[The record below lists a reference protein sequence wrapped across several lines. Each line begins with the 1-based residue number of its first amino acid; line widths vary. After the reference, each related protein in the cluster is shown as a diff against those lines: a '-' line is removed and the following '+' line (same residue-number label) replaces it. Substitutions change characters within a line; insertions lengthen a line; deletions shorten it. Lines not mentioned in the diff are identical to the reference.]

1 MKLEGLFIYL
11 IVFSISL
18 VLLGSGLFDSLGLYS
33 LTGESVTILAQKCSD
48 GTVYGHCSSTKPKY
62 CNNGVIIDNCTKCG
76 CSNNMSCIAGGS
88 CNTPPGIS
96 NVAIASADNSN
107 LAGRA
112 LNCSSL
118 LLDADRDNLNV
129 TVLWSLNGASNY
141 SFGYNNNYPNGT
153 RFSATLGGGN
163 ILAGSWYCQITAY
176 DGKNYST
183 NRSNTLQISEYI
195 CSDGTLSGRCSI
207 TKPNY
212 CSNYGLVSNCTS
224 CGCPAGQSCNASTNA
239 CYSIIVQP
247 QNCSDGTISGQCSV
261 TLPKYCQNGTFVNNC
276 TACGC
281 PSGQSCNATSNAC
294 YTPVIPPQNCSD
306 GTQHGQCSATRPKYC
321 NNGTLV
327 NNCTNCGCP
336 IGLSCNATSNGCY
349 TPTCPDGTLYNQCSV
364 TKPKYCQNGNLVDNC
379 TQCGCP
385 TGYNCNPSN
394 NSCYVPNNPPTV
406 SSPILMSTFGTNTT
420 NEDLNCSSQIAD
432 LDGDM
437 MNVTANWY
445 KNDEITVTIMYKD
458 MANGTLM
465 SVLKSSNLSVSD
477 WWQCNMVVEDGK
489 SASNS
494 GFSSK
499 IKILAPPPT
508 NAPPHNPNPLLN
520 SSDGTNTT
528 TGNLNCYDTIM
539 DPNGDRM
546 NASVVWVVNGTPGV
560 SMEYAQN
567 LDSGSFFNA
576 VLLSRNLSTG
586 DTWGCRIRLYD
597 GKAYSDWGISNDL
610 NIVAPPVLPQPPTQ
624 QPSGGGGAPPSPQ
637 PPSSGAPPSEGGTPP
652 MPACVNK
659 LEVIVPENIYIPQR
673 VTKQVSLVVT
683 NKGTCPVSS
692 VAADLALP
700 LGMKCN
706 LYILDKGLNV
716 NESQTISL
724 TILPTDAPAGKYLA
738 TVKLDAPNISLS
750 KSATIWLL
758 ENPSYVISTE
768 GASEFK
774 VFEYIIL
781 LILIDFVF
789 GSVILLVWYRPKKE
803 ED

>member
-1 MKLEGLFIYL
+1 
-11 IVFSISL
+11 
-18 VLLGSGLFDSLGLYS
+18 
-33 LTGESVTILAQKCSD
+33 
-48 GTVYGHCSSTKPKY
+48 
-62 CNNGVIIDNCTKCG
+62 
-76 CSNNMSCIAGGS
+76 
-88 CNTPPGIS
+88 
-96 NVAIASADNSN
+96 
-107 LAGRA
+107 
-112 LNCSSL
+112 
-118 LLDADRDNLNV
+118 
-129 TVLWSLNGASNY
+129 
-141 SFGYNNNYPNGT
+141 
-153 RFSATLGGGN
+153 
-163 ILAGSWYCQITAY
+163 
-176 DGKNYST
+176 
-183 NRSNTLQISEYI
+183 
-195 CSDGTLSGRCSI
+195 
-207 TKPNY
+207 
-212 CSNYGLVSNCTS
+212 
-224 CGCPAGQSCNASTNA
+224 
-239 CYSIIVQP
+239 
-247 QNCSDGTISGQCSV
+247 
-261 TLPKYCQNGTFVNNC
+261 
-276 TACGC
+276 
-281 PSGQSCNATSNAC
+281 
-294 YTPVIPPQNCSD
+294 
-306 GTQHGQCSATRPKYC
+306 
-321 NNGTLV
+321 
-327 NNCTNCGCP
+327 
-336 IGLSCNATSNGCY
+336 
-349 TPTCPDGTLYNQCSV
+349 
-364 TKPKYCQNGNLVDNC
+364 
-379 TQCGCP
+379 
-385 TGYNCNPSN
+385 
-394 NSCYVPNNPPTV
+394 
-406 SSPILMSTFGTNTT
+406 MSTFGTNTT